1 MNRITNILWR
11 CLAIVAG
18 VSITGSDGRNT
29 LLGASESGMT
39 DDLLITLACV
49 VVITSITLPLSIW
62 SFKKQNRTYGVLG
75 IAVFLAAWTVSYWF
89 SVKRMGTSR
98 DNEAAIYSKANLVGI
113 LAEEKRLEAKSK
125 LEKAKSTLAK
135 EAVSGKGPIWKE
147 AKNNLDQAQI
157 DYDIAERQVL
167 KAGPTKRSKT
177 FEQTSFLVYFLPFV
191 AQALGVF
198 LLLIGF
204 GEMRDSEKMKKS
216 KRRANQQK
224 VIDQLK
230 SAVPDEKQAVL
241 EFLKKGSKSGHWE
254 SRYRKISEATGV
266 SIGSVKPA
274 LDKLVIEKCITVDGC
289 TKGRGT
295 WGRILENEYT

>member
-11 CLAIVAG
+11 CLAIAVAI
-18 VSITGSDGRNT
+18 SATGADGYNT
-29 LLGASESGMT
+29 LSHAVNAEMT
-39 DDLLITLACV
+39 KDIIVTLAVIIV
-49 VVITSITLPLSIW
+49 VMSLALPASVW
-62 SFKKQNRTYGVLG
+62 SFKRQNRTYGALG
-75 IAVFLAAWTVSYWF
+75 AIVFLAAWSVSYGF
-89 SVKRMGTSR
+89 SVNRMGTNRS
-98 DNEAAIYSKANLVGI
+98 NEAATYSRANLVGVI
-113 LAEEKRLEAKSK
+113 AEEKRLEAKNK
-125 LEKAKSTLAK
+125 LENAKAILAK
-135 EAVSGKGPIWKE
+135 EAVSGRGPIWKE

-167 KAGPTKRSKT
+167 KAGPTKRSET
-177 FEQTSFLVYFLPFV
+177 FEQTGYLVYLLPFV
-191 AQALGVF
+191 AQASGVVF
-198 LLLIGF
+198 FLIGF
-204 GEMRDSEKMKKS
+204 GEMRDSEKTKKT
-216 KRRANQQK
+216 KRRANQQR

-230 SAVPDEKQAVL
+230 STVPDEKEAVL
-241 EFLKKGSKSGHWE
+241 EFLKNDSKSGYWE